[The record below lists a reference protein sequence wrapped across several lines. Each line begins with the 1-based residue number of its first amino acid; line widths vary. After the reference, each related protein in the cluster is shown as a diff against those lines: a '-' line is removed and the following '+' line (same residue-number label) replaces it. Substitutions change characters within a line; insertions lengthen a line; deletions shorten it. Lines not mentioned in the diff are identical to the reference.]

1 MMEMMAVF
9 RCLGGRRGHTLTNF
23 IVAAF
28 ILASAAMPFA
38 HHSLECH
45 LKSVTHCA
53 ACTVG
58 PGAKLSHDQAELVP
72 ALRRDAGPA
81 TAPSLAKHDSPA
93 FPQTS
98 GRAPPIVG

>member
-1 MMEMMAVF
+1 MGLF
-9 RCLGGRRGHTLTNF
+9 RLLGGRRLSAATNI

-38 HHSLECH
+38 HHSIECH

-58 PGAKLSHDQAELVP
+58 PGARLAQDQAPLPP
-72 ALRRDAGPA
+72 APRHDAGPA
-81 TAPSLAKHDSPA
+81 LAPSQLTHESPA
-93 FPQTS
+93 LHQTS
-98 GRAPPIVG
+98 DRAPPIAG